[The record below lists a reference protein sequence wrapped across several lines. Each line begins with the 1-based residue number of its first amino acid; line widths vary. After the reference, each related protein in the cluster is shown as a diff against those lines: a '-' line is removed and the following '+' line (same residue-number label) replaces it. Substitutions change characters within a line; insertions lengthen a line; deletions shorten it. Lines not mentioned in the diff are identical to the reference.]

1 MGHLKTSYSKEN
13 LMRRQTLTELSRNP
27 NLISGIYNYCD
38 RWCERCPLSAR
49 CLLYATE
56 QEDDDNTPES
66 RDIQNEAFW
75 RKLSSIFQET
85 REMVMEWAHEAG
97 VDLSDIKEDDER
109 QLRKKRRKADN
120 HPLAKAGKKY
130 ANAASDWFREF
141 DQLVEVSDLA
151 ATDTDIEEADRLVDA
166 REIIHWYQYQIAVKS
181 MRALSS
187 RIDEN
192 EFEEDEPGEF
202 PKDSDGSAKV
212 ALLGIDRSIAGWR
225 LMQLS
230 VPERADSI
238 VPLIL
243 LLENLR
249 QRTEREFPHA
259 RDFVRPGFDEILGAA
274 N

>member
-1 MGHLKTSYSKEN
+1 
-13 LMRRQTLTELSRNP
+13 MRRTTLTELARNP
-27 NLISGIYNYCD
+27 DLISGIYNYCD
-38 RWCERCPLSAR
+38 RWCERCPLASR

-56 QEDDDNTPES
+56 QEDEDNSPES

-85 REMVMEWAHEAG
+85 REMVMEWAEKEG
-97 VDLSDIKEDDER
+97 IDLNEFKEEDEL
-109 QLRKKRRKADN
+109 QLRKKRRQVDN
-120 HPLAKAGKKY
+120 HSLARAGKNY
-130 ANAASDWFREF
+130 ANSASDWFREF

-151 ATDTDIEEADRLVDA
+151 ATDADIEEAERLVDA
-166 REIIHWYQYQIAVKS
+166 REIIHWYQYQIAVKT

-187 RIDEN
+187 RIDELA
-192 EFEEDEPGEF
+192 EERDEF

-212 ALLGIDRSIAGWR
+212 ALLGIDRSIAAWR

-230 VPERADSI
+230 VPERAESI

-243 LLENLR
+243 QLERLR
-249 QRTEREFPHA
+249 HRTERQFPSA
-259 RDFVRPGFDEILGAA
+259 RDFIRPGFDEVLGNA

>member
-1 MGHLKTSYSKEN
+1 
-13 LMRRQTLTELSRNP
+13 MRRTTLTELARNP
-27 NLISGIYNYCD
+27 DLISGIYNYCD
-38 RWCERCPLSAR
+38 RWCERCPLASR

-56 QEDDDNTPES
+56 QEDEDNSPES

-85 REMVMEWAHEAG
+85 REMVMEWAEKEG
-97 VDLSDIKEDDER
+97 IDLNEFKEEDEL
-109 QLRKKRRKADN
+109 QTGKKRRQVDN
-120 HPLAKAGKKY
+120 HSLARAGKNY
-130 ANAASDWFREF
+130 ANSASDWFREF

-151 ATDTDIEEADRLVDA
+151 ATDADIEEAERLVDA
-166 REIIHWYQYQIAVKS
+166 REIIHWYQYQIAVKT

-187 RIDEN
+187 RIDELA
-192 EFEEDEPGEF
+192 EERDEF

-212 ALLGIDRSIAGWR
+212 ALLGIDRSIAAWR

-230 VPERADSI
+230 VPERAESI

-243 LLENLR
+243 QLERLR
-249 QRTEREFPHA
+249 HRTERQFPSA
-259 RDFVRPGFDEILGAA
+259 RDFIRPGFDEVLGNA